1 MNRRRRRLLGDPWG
15 GGKRP
20 RGEGPGG
27 DPRPDGTPAAVEAAL
42 AAVAALFPRR
52 LFGDA
57 LPPLVL
63 RHQLYDL
70 VPDRTAV
77 DRHLNRLRDEG
88 RVRLLHLGLGPDE
101 LAVVFMEPYREK
113 VLAAVAGTPREGL
126 VRRFLDTAVA
136 ASAAL
141 SYDEAQMRA
150 LGFEDRDI
158 TYGAVGGSGA
168 ADGARR
174 RQLVV
179 GAAGGREGRP
189 RRAARPPGAVGA
201 DPPHS
206 APGAAA
212 GAGFGG
218 VAAPPGTEPGAAL
231 PSARPSGGAA
241 PAQVRPRV
249 VREQLLWVSGEGHG
263 GVHTFRV
270 PLVIVT
276 PGGAL
281 LACAEGRKRSPDDVG
296 AKVIACRRSPD
307 RGATWGPTRVATD
320 DGWSPD
326 GLSLGALGVAGGDV
340 LLLFA
345 RCAHPP
351 QACGP
356 PTTQLLRSRDDGRSW
371 GAPQNLSGVLGSE
384 VFAPGPGYGIQKR
397 LPPARGRLLF
407 CGHGTL
413 ERDGVR
419 LLLSDDGGH
428 SWRWGGTLPAIPFGA
443 PRRPHDFTPDECQ
456 HPQPEL
462 LPVPVPHGGAE
473 LGRGGLAAPQR
484 RRLRPRPRGP
494 RGGGRRPRHPRPRLL
509 QQPRAREPAGE
520 PDAALEL
527 HERHHV
533 VGAGP
538 ARVGGAERVL
548 LDGSPAPLR
557 PGLLPAPLPHLR
569 ERAEPI
575 HRERCLGDHQHRRAV
590 TPPINPIRHSRLRV
604 MPEGAGSVAIATQ
617 RGGSL
622 RTPAGLPCAVP
633 AWSAMVAWR

>member
-456 HPQPEL
+456 PYEL
-462 LPVPVPHGGAE
+462 
-473 LGRGGLAAPQR
+473 
-484 RRLRPRPRGP
+484 
-494 RGGGRRPRHPRPRLL
+494 
-509 QQPRAREPAGE
+509 
-520 PDAALEL
+520 PD
-527 HERHHV
+527 
-533 VGAGP
+533 
-538 ARVGGAERVL
+538 
-548 LDGSPAPLR
+548 
-557 PGLLPAPLPHLR
+557 
-569 ERAEPI
+569 
-575 HRERCLGDHQHRRAV
+575 
-590 TPPINPIRHSRLRV
+590 
-604 MPEGAGSVAIATQ
+604 GSVAVSIRNQ
-617 RGGSL
+617 NFYRC
-622 RTPAGLPCAVP
+622 RCR
-633 AWSAMVAWR
+633 MVARSWDGGASLPPSAVAFDPVLVDPAVAAGVLVTRGLVFFSNPAHESQRVNLTLRWSFTNGTTWWGRGLRVWEGPSGYSSMAAPPPSAQDSSPLLYLIYEKGRSQSTESVALATISIAGP

>member
-1 MNRRRRRLLGDPWG
+1 MRRKCGRS
-15 GGKRP
+15 
-20 RGEGPGG
+20 
-27 DPRPDGTPAAVEAAL
+27 AS
-42 AAVAALFPRR
+42 
-52 LFGDA
+52 
-57 LPPLVL
+57 
-63 RHQLYDL
+63 
-70 VPDRTAV
+70 RTATS
-77 DRHLNRLRDEG
+77 L
-88 RVRLLHLGLGPDE
+88 
-101 LAVVFMEPYREK
+101 
-113 VLAAVAGTPREGL
+113 
-126 VRRFLDTAVA
+126 
-136 ASAAL
+136 
-141 SYDEAQMRA
+141 
-150 LGFEDRDI
+150 
-158 TYGAVGGSGA
+158 GGSGA

-456 HPQPEL
+456 PYEL
-462 LPVPVPHGGAE
+462 PDGSVAVSIRNQNFYRCRCRMVARSWDGGAS
-473 LGRGGLAAPQR
+473 LPPSAVAFDPVLVDPAVAAGVLVTRGLVFFSN
-484 RRLRPRPRGP
+484 
-494 RGGGRRPRHPRPRLL
+494 
-509 QQPRAREPAGE
+509 PAHESQGE